1 MWGPGCMGFLCTSAR
16 FCCEPKFAQNRR
28 LKKKKRLTGR
38 DGENYCQ
45 SIKEI
50 ISFAWCFETSK
61 MFFSLLRS
69 CETRRTGGIIS
80 VFQDEKIEPY
90 KIQVTCLSTKNK

>member
-1 MWGPGCMGFLCTSAR
+1 MCQRLTVRRSHPAEVSTVGRGCVCGDQGVWDFSVLL
-16 FCCEPKFAQNRR
+16 FDFAGNLNLLKIED
-28 LKKKKRLTGR
+28 LKKKKLTGR

-61 MFFSLLRS
+61 MFF
-69 CETRRTGGIIS
+69 
-80 VFQDEKIEPY
+80 
-90 KIQVTCLSTKNK
+90 LS